1 MTNGIST
8 DTFRQRAVTDRL
20 RSIYGKRKAN
30 QMNWDQ
36 IEGDW
41 KQFKGKV
48 QQQWGKL
55 TDDDID
61 VVNGKRTELL
71 GLLQTR
77 YGHDKEQSE
86 RAVDEWLKQIRD

>member
-1 MTNGIST
+1 
-8 DTFRQRAVTDRL
+8 
-20 RSIYGKRKAN
+20 
-30 QMNWDQ
+30 MNWDQ

-61 VVNGKRTELL
+61 VVDGKRTELL
-71 GLLQTR
+71 GILQTR
-77 YGHDKEQSE
+77 YGHDKEQGE
-86 RAVDEWLKQIRD
+86 REIDEWLRDVRR

>member
-1 MTNGIST
+1 
-8 DTFRQRAVTDRL
+8 
-20 RSIYGKRKAN
+20 
-30 QMNWDQ
+30 MNWDQ

-61 VVNGKRTELL
+61 VVNGKQTELL
-71 GLLQTR
+71 GILQTR
-77 YGHDKEQSE
+77 YGHDKQRAE
-86 RAVDEWLKQIRD
+86 REINEWLKTI

>member
-1 MTNGIST
+1 
-8 DTFRQRAVTDRL
+8 
-20 RSIYGKRKAN
+20 
-30 QMNWDQ
+30 MNWDQ

-71 GLLQTR
+71 GILQAR
-77 YGHDKEQSE
+77 YGHDKEQGE
-86 RAVDEWLKQIRD
+86 REINEWLKKI